1 MSVGY
6 DDLKVITDNR
16 GLVFEPLDA
25 NAFHCQRNAH
35 VVISLPG
42 IIRGNHY
49 HIKGE
54 ETISVMGPALVR
66 FRENEKIED
75 VKIPTGKAY
84 RFIFPPGIPHAIK
97 NLSSQPNILVAF
109 NTIEHDP
116 QNSDTAEEIL
126 MPG

>member
-66 FRENEKIED
+66 FRESEKIED
-75 VKIPTGKAY
+75 VRIPKGKAY
-84 RFIFPPGIPHAIK
+84 RFTFPPGIAHAIK

-116 QNSDTAEEIL
+116 QNSDTVEEVL
-126 MPG
+126 MSG